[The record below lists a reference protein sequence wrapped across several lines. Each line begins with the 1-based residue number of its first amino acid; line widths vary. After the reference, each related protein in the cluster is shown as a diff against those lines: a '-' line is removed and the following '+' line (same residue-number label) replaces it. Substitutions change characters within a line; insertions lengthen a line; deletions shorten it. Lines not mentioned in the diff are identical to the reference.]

1 MREYVRDPAGRT
13 LGFIEDIG
21 VGTRIEARDVSGRL
35 LAYYDKHLNQT
46 LHPNGRVVGGGNLL
60 PAFLVR
66 R

>member
-1 MREYVRDPAGRT
+1 LREYVRDPSGRT
-13 LGFIEDIG
+13 LGYIEDIG
-21 VGTRIEARDVSGRL
+21 VGTRVEARDVSGRL

-46 LHPNGRVVGGGNLL
+46 RHPDGRVVGRGNLL

>member
-13 LGFIEDIG
+13 LGFIEDTG
-21 VGTRIEARDVSGRL
+21 GTRVEPRDAAGRL

-46 LHPNGRVVGGGNLL
+46 RHPDGRLFGSGNLL
-60 PAFLVR
+60 SSFLVR

>member
-13 LGFIEDIG
+13 LGFIEDTG
-21 VGTRIEARDVSGRL
+21 GTRVEARDGAGRL
-35 LAYYDKHLNQT
+35 LAYYDKQLNQT
-46 LHPNGRVVGGGNLL
+46 RHPDGRVVGRGNLL